1 MTGIARVRVR
11 HGEAGIALLEVLI
24 AILVFSFGVLG
35 LVGLQA
41 RAINVSV
48 DAADRNRAALLANE
62 IASTMWLNNSVTV
75 ASATLDTWKARV
87 AEPASGGLPNGIGS
101 VTGVSG
107 VANSAE
113 IKITW
118 KAPSRS
124 SSDASSQ
131 LTTRVTLP

>member
-1 MTGIARVRVR
+1 MTGIAGVRAR

-41 RAINVSV
+41 RAISFSV

-62 IASTMWLNNSVTV
+62 IASTMWLGNSVTV
-75 ASATLDTWKARV
+75 ASGPLAAWKARV
-87 AEPASGGLPNGIGS
+87 ADSSSGGLPNGVGS
-101 VTGVSG
+101 VAAVSG
-107 VANSAE
+107 TTNSAD

-124 SSDASSQ
+124 DTETDSQ